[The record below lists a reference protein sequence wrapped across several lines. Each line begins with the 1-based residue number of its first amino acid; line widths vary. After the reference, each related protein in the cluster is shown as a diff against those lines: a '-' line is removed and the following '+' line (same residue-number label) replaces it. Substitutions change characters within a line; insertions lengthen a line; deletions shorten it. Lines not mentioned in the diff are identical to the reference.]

1 LLKQI
6 VQQSSKLITFIALLQ
21 LNLSKP
27 QREHVQR
34 IADAVIVSEQHHK
47 TLSSLYELILDAPD
61 PSNAADCLR
70 ISPWQAEDIREMVRA
85 YTLRHLLEHAQR
97 TGSNKIFVSVDDSLS
112 EKDKATRH
120 IEPVAYHHDHTKSG
134 SKKQQYSNGAVHVGV
149 RLQVGQAEYSYDHRL
164 YLRRKTVRRLNRQR
178 PVGQRLR
185 FRTKYHLAREMLADL
200 KSRLPKGYQ
209 LYVLCDSWY
218 SSRKLLNF
226 CRRQGWHLIGAV
238 KSNRTLDGTKL
249 SQWHK
254 QLKHQRYT
262 RVKHS
267 TATDRKKKRTYF
279 LRQRQGKFNHVS
291 FPVCVFIS
299 KRHPGDKRP
308 KYLVSTDCSLSAR
321 TVLAYYQKRWAIE
334 VDHLYLKQFLGLA
347 DFRVQS
353 FEAVEKWFAIVFLAL
368 AYLQW
373 RFNQAL
379 EGDAPF
385 ASLAEVIRLH
395 RQEHAQQLLR
405 FACHHTLDIG
415 QVEPVLARFSL

>member
-1 LLKQI
+1 
-6 VQQSSKLITFIALLQ
+6 
-21 LNLSKP
+21 
-27 QREHVQR
+27 
-34 IADAVIVSEQHHK
+34 
-47 TLSSLYELILDAPD
+47 
-61 PSNAADCLR
+61 
-70 ISPWQAEDIREMVRA
+70 
-85 YTLRHLLEHAQR
+85 
-97 TGSNKIFVSVDDSLS
+97 
-112 EKDKATRH
+112 
-120 IEPVAYHHDHTKSG
+120 
-134 SKKQQYSNGAVHVGV
+134 V

-262 RVKHS
+262 RLKHS

-373 RFNQAL
+373 RFTIKLWRAMLLLLLWLRSSAFTVKNT
-379 EGDAPF
+379 PSNCS
-385 ASLAEVIRLH
+385 ASPVTTPLILAKLNRFWPVFRSNLFSF
-395 RQEHAQQLLR
+395 LLTT
-405 FACHHTLDIG
+405 C
-415 QVEPVLARFSL
+415 S